1 MARMGDVATIY
12 SPRPDE
18 PTEATF
24 RGCADGEGVDVAVE
38 RCGPGSRGLRAKIA
52 WPDLSVICEVAIDDV
67 GGQVASLLAY
77 AREMSTDPADPL
89 PSRIQASQQVLAL
102 RVEPGFDDEGRAE
115 ALLSGLLRERDGV
128 VLRGG
133 RVLDGQGAC
142 LLAPPA
148 PEACEDLQPP
158 SALRVARRALVLCA
172 VVCRASLEQEP
183 SEERAEELQER
194 LVAWLEAND
203 LDGELEEHERELIEA
218 PVGSLPRQRA
228 IDASWRSEG
237 LAVLGWALGGYEL
250 PPHDEQAD
258 PQEIAQAL
266 GFLEDDPACGL
277 DDPRLRDDEELE
289 RLARRLMC
297 LHWRLRE
304 FTSRPGSID
313 LAKTAGLA
321 FTAAIDLGG
330 VPMLEGDLALR
341 GAPIAACEP
350 DVVTECASIAFER
363 HQAINW
369 LAGHHDVYSEVDTS
383 T

>member
-1 MARMGDVATIY
+1 MGDVATIY

-24 RGCADGEGVDVAVE
+24 RRCAGKPSDGVDVALE
-38 RCGPGSRGLRAKIA
+38 RCGPGSKTLRAKIA
-52 WPDLSVICEVAIDDV
+52 WPDLSVICEVAPDDV
-67 GGQVASLLAY
+67 RRHVASLVAY
-77 AREMSTDPADPL
+77 AREMSIDPADPL
-89 PSRIQASQQVLAL
+89 PSRIQASRQVLAL

-128 VLRGG
+128 VFRGG
-133 RVLDGQGAC
+133 RVLDGVGAC

-148 PEACEDLQPP
+148 PETGEDLQPP

-183 SEERAEELQER
+183 STKRAGELQER
-194 LVAWLEAND
+194 LLAWLEAND
-203 LDGELEEHERELIEA
+203 LTGELEEHERDLIEA

-237 LAVLGWALGGYEL
+237 LAVLGWALGGYDL

-266 GFLEDDPACGL
+266 GFLEEDPARGL
-277 DDPRLRDDEELE
+277 EEPRLRDDAELE

-304 FTSRPGSID
+304 FTSRPGSLD
-313 LAKTAGLA
+313 LLATAGVA
-321 FTAAIDLGG
+321 FTGAVDLEG
-330 VPMLEGDLALR
+330 VALLAGDLALR
-341 GAPIAACEP
+341 GAPISDCEA